1 MDNHY
6 KTGGVSRDVYLELK
20 GRYQNFVPLRGHDQ
34 EVAEDRWHYTQGNMG
49 EFYSGAIIKAQGRR
63 SRAES
68 PICLHWTDGALFYY
82 ERK

>member
-1 MDNHY
+1 MT
-6 KTGGVSRDVYLELK
+6 KKL
-20 GRYQNFVPLRGHDQ
+20 
-34 EVAEDRWHYTQGNMG
+34 AEDRWHYTQGNMG

-68 PICLHWTDGALFYY
+68 PFAYIGTDGALFYY